1 MNNKYQVL
9 SKRGMMT
16 ALLALMACGGSAS
29 AGDEQ
34 TGDNSSVDANGQVV
48 SLRDVIDG
56 NQSALLGDAVAERF
70 GELPFLFKTC
80 AELRLEEKCP
90 EILEVLDM
98 INPDEIPERFTPEQL
113 GQFQIGFFHQESKW
127 FKDKESATEK

>member
-1 MNNKYQVL
+1 MIDKDKQTIYYAMGRFVALFNLTAGEDSGTQLRRL
-9 SKRGMMT
+9 SKIQDT
-16 ALLALMACGGSAS
+16 SPK
-29 AGDEQ
+29 
-34 TGDNSSVDANGQVV
+34 N
-48 SLRDVIDG
+48 
-56 NQSALLGDAVAERF
+56 
-70 GELPFLFKTC
+70 ELPFLFKTC
-80 AELRLEEKCP
+80 LELRLEEKCP